1 MYLKA
6 VSAVAGHVKQEMQP
20 PVPLFNW
27 YILPLERIK
36 INPAHLTLIVWIP

>member
-20 PVPLFNW
+20 PVPLFN
-27 YILPLERIK
+27 
-36 INPAHLTLIVWIP
+36 